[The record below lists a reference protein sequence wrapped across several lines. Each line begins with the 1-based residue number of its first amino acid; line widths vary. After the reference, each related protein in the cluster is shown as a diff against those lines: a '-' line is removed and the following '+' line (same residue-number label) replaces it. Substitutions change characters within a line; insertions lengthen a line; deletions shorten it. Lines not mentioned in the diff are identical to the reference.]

1 MEADVKEN
9 MPEIYEVFETRLKTL
24 KEEAERSQ
32 AEAVSAEAKIQ
43 RYAER
48 TRTLRTQLEETRKRF
63 SKFS

>member
-43 RYAER
+43 CYAER